1 MLDLPLKKTKI
12 VCTIGPASQPQ
23 PVLEEMIRSGMN
35 IARINFAHGDYDGH
49 RRTIKN
55 VRAAAEAVGHR
66 VAIFGDLP
74 GPKMRIGQLDEEPIE
89 LERGDSFVMQTEEM
103 VGNRN
108 RVSLDFP
115 QLPAVVEPGNCIFMN
130 DGYIELTV
138 IEVKEDEVHCTVEVG
153 GELRSYKGVNFPGI
167 DLGISA
173 FTPRDHELLK
183 FAAEQKLDAVS
194 QSFVLGAG
202 DITAVREA
210 AAALNYQPFVIAKI
224 ERSGALD
231 HLDEIIEAADGI
243 MVARGDLGVEI
254 PIEEIPSVQK
264 QIIQKS
270 NLAGRP
276 VITATQMLES
286 MADNRR
292 PTRAEATDV
301 ANAILDGTDCVMLS
315 GETAVGQFPVDTVSV
330 MARIAQQTEL
340 NMPEFGI
347 ADLLK
352 LEKRAGTIKKHDL
365 LSLIVFL
372 TAEMLNPLVVF
383 SPAKSGT
390 TARRLTRF
398 RLPQWLVAPTQHERT
413 CQELQFSYGIHPVY
427 VADPGIL
434 AEPYL
439 RRQHAGQWLKAHTE
453 DGELG
458 AVLLVEGAGTLKAE
472 DTKRID
478 IITL

>member
-1 MLDLPLKKTKI
+1 MIDLPIKKTKVI
-12 VCTIGPASQPQ
+12 CTIGPASQSQ
-23 PVLEEMIRSGMN
+23 VVLEQMMKNGMN
-35 IARINFAHGDYDGH
+35 IARINFAHGDFEGH
-49 RRTIKN
+49 RQTIRN
-55 VRAAAEAVGHR
+55 VRAAAEAVGRR
-66 VAIFGDLP
+66 VPIFGDLP
-74 GPKMRIGQLDEEPIE
+74 GPKMRIGRLGEEPIE
-89 LERGDSFVMQTEEM
+89 LERDAPFVLQTEEIE
-103 VGNRN
+103 GNRE
-108 RVSLDFP
+108 RVSLNFP
-115 QLPAVVEPGNCIFMN
+115 QLPKVVKPGDSIFMN
-130 DGYIELTV
+130 DGYIELKV
-138 IEVKEDEVHCTVEVG
+138 KEVKANEVHCVVKVG
-153 GELRSYKGVNFPGI
+153 GELRSNKGVNFPGI

-173 FTPRDHELLK
+173 FTEQDHDLLK

-194 QSFVLGAG
+194 QSFVLGVG

-210 AAALNYQPFVIAKI
+210 AAALNYEPFVIAKI

-270 NLAGRP
+270 NLAGKP

-286 MADNRR
+286 MTDNRR

-315 GETAVGQFPVDTVSV
+315 GETAVGSFPVDTVSV
-330 MARIAQQTEL
+330 MARIAQQTEI

-352 LEKRAGTIKKHDL
+352 LQKREGTIKKHDL
-365 LSLIVFL
+365 LSLIVYL

-390 TARRLTRF
+390 TARLLTRF
-398 RLPQWLVAPTQHERT
+398 RLPQWLVSPSQHERT
-413 CQELQFSYGIHPVY
+413 CQELQFSYGIFPVY
-427 VADPGIL
+427 VPDPGIL

-439 RRQHAGQWLKAHTE
+439 RRQFAGQWLKSHTA
-453 DGELG
+453 DDELG